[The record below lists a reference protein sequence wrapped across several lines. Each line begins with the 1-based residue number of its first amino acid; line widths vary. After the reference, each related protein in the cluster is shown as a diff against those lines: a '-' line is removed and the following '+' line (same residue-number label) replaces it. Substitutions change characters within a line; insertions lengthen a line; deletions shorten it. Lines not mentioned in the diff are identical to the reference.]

1 MTPEEIVEEILSLSR
16 ADQARLFNLLRERP
30 ALRRYLSAEAEPPAP
45 AEPAP
50 APSTPATSRALDS
63 TCDYLLIFDGGSR
76 GNPGQGYG
84 SYALYRTDTGRGRV
98 ERLEFPG
105 RLTNNEAEYQ
115 TLISAL
121 ETLLGKIREHGRD
134 PKQFSIEVRG
144 DSQLVIYQ
152 VLGKWKAKDKRMAA
166 YRDRVRRLL
175 EQFGRYELKHHLR
188 DKSVDVLG
196 H

>member
-1 MTPEEIVEEILSLSR
+1 VTVEALVEEILSLSR
-16 ADQARLFNLLRERP
+16 AEQARLFSLLRERP
-30 ALRRYLSAEAEPPAP
+30 ALRRYLNLEAAPSPPTESPAAPPPAR
-45 AEPAP
+45 
-50 APSTPATSRALDS
+50 TLDS
-63 TCDYLLIFDGGSR
+63 SSDYLLIFDGGSR

-98 ERLEFPG
+98 ERLEFSG
-105 RLTNNEAEYQ
+105 QITNNEAEYQ
-115 TLISAL
+115 TLITAL

-144 DSQLVIYQ
+144 DSQLVIFQ
-152 VLGKWKAKDKRMAA
+152 VLSKWKARDERMAA
-166 YRDRVRRLL
+166 YRDRARALL
-175 EQFGRYELKHHLR
+175 AQFGRHELKHQLR